1 LEKLKMGLEEIIPA
15 IALIAVLILVFPNF
29 LETNMKKKIFFKNLS
44 IWGIIVLFLVI
55 IIYFVFK

>member
-1 LEKLKMGLEEIIPA
+1 MGLEEIIPA